1 MLVLVLVIN
10 IYITKINEL
19 LIKISNNNKVYK
31 RFIVINKYIY
41 KMYFTNT
48 YIYANLIVIINIYL
62 IINSKIVVK

>member
-1 MLVLVLVIN
+1 MLVLVLVLVIN

-41 KMYFTNT
+41 KMYF
-48 YIYANLIVIINIYL
+48 
-62 IINSKIVVK
+62 